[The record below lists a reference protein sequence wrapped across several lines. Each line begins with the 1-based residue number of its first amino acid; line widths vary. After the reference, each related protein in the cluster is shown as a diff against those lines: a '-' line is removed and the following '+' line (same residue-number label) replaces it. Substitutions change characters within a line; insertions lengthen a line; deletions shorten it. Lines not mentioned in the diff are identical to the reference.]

1 MAGMVKNHSLAR
13 ALSDVSLGEFRRQ
26 LEYKTT
32 WYGSDLVVAD
42 RFYPSSKTCSRCG
55 LVKAKLDLTERI
67 YECRACGLGIDRDLN
82 AAINLATWPPTPPQ
96 SVGTAGTRSVAG
108 RGGKVRPPRESYC
121 AVAHPD
127 EASTDTPTR
136 VGVQEVLR
144 MGTRG
149 WGWQTVLFHPHSV
162 PKGD

>member
-26 LEYKTT
+26 LEYKTK
-32 WYGSDLVVAD
+32 WYGSELVVAD

-55 LVKAKLDLTERI
+55 AVKAKLDLTERV
-67 YECRACGLGIDRDLN
+67 YECEACGLSINRDLN

-108 RGGKVRPPRESYC
+108 RGGKVRPARQNIDEP
-121 AVAHPD
+121 AHPS
-127 EASTDTPTR
+127 EASTDTPTL
-136 VGVQEVLR
+136 VGV
-144 MGTRG
+144 
-149 WGWQTVLFHPHSV
+149 
-162 PKGD
+162 